1 MKSPG
6 ATANFSRRI
15 ELERQPRKEFEGSY
29 HFTQNGALL
38 LSGFQPSITPS
49 GLAGEALQAEI
60 LAQASPSDA
69 SGDTPTA
76 GLVLSDRDGCY
87 HGVVNG
93 VVTPM
98 SEQVVLLEKLG
109 EGATGVVYRAF
120 DLFNLRLVAVK
131 VIPVRDYNKRRQVVQ
146 ELSSLHDSLITR
158 RRRASAHA
166 PPPSFSSNGSTYNR
180 YEMAPHRFRCYSWPT
195 ISSEAHTA
203 PLDPLDGSE
212 YLLELINVYPTSS
225 SSTLSLVVEYMDG
238 GSLQVRL
245 LFLAGLGSKVA
256 WHVTYSA

>member
-6 ATANFSRRI
+6 ATANLSRRI
-15 ELERQPRKEFEGSY
+15 ELEVQPRKGFEGSY

-38 LSGFQPSITPS
+38 LSGFQPPITPS

-60 LAQASPSDA
+60 LAQASPSNV
-69 SGDTPTA
+69 SGNAPITA
-76 GLVLSDRDGCY
+76 LVLSDRDGCY

-120 DLFNLRLVAVK
+120 DLFDLRLVAVK

-146 ELSSLHDSLITR
+146 ELSSLHDSLIIR

-166 PPPSFSSNGSTYNR
+166 PLPSSSSNGSTDNR
-180 YEMAPHRFRCYSWPT
+180 YEMTPHRFRCYSWPAV
-195 ISSEAHTA
+195 SSEAYTA
-203 PLDPLDGSE
+203 PLEPLDGSE
-212 YLLELINVYPTSS
+212 YLLELINVYTTSS

-238 GSLQVRL
+238 GSLQVHLVRL
-245 LFLAGLGSKVA
+245 ASLGSRVA
-256 WHVTYSA
+256 WHVKSSA